1 MSNQVHQ
8 SSSPTELISEFFDI
22 PESWAIVYYQ
32 LLKSGSGTIGQVILT
47 GKVDLN
53 RQQVYNILD
62 KLVAMDLVT
71 IISQSKRGN
80 VYMANT
86 PETATKTYLHKLD
99 ISLTK
104 KKEKQDQF
112 ITDINH
118 FLTLDDSPSIQ
129 EMSFQGQV
137 IPKDMLADTFTD
149 LIDQTIRTFKIAVKD
164 FSMGMMRHIQPAIQ
178 KAFERESTVV
188 HLLFEKTN
196 LSETFKSRLTD
207 GSFFKNELVQNW
219 LQSGRLK
226 IRFTKHLNQNFFLF
240 DDVIFLLVFSSIEE
254 IDFSFITRVDT
265 ITHRFKTK
273 FDKYFAEGDK
283 FTFNHA

>member
-1 MSNQVHQ
+1 MSN
-8 SSSPTELISEFFDI
+8 SNSPTEQIADFFDI

-32 LLKSGSGTIGQVILT
+32 LLKSGSGTIGQVILN
-47 GKVDLN
+47 GSVDLN

-62 KLVAMDLVT
+62 KLVAMDLVA

-86 PETATKTYLHKLD
+86 PETASKNYVHKLD
-99 ISLTK
+99 INLTK

-112 ITDINH
+112 ITEINH

-149 LIDQTIRTFKIAVKD
+149 LIDQTIRTFKVAVKD
-164 FSMGMMRHIQPAIQ
+164 YSMGMMSHLRPAIQ
-178 KAFERESTVV
+178 KALERESTVI
-188 HLLFEKTN
+188 HLLFEKSN
-196 LSETFKSRLTD
+196 NSDKIQSRVVD
-207 GSFFKNELVQNW
+207 GSWFKNEQVFNW
-219 LQSGRLK
+219 LKSGRLK
-226 IRFTKHLNQNFFLF
+226 IKFTQQLNQNFFLF

-265 ITHRFKTK
+265 ITHRFKAK
-273 FDKYFAEGDK
+273 FDQLFANGEK
-283 FTFNHA
+283 LQMPKMMH

>member
-1 MSNQVHQ
+1 MSSQ
-8 SSSPTELISEFFDI
+8 PTELIAEFFDI
-22 PESWAIVYYQ
+22 PDTWALVYYQ
-32 LLKSGSGTIGQVILT
+32 LLKSGSGTIGQVILS

-86 PETATKTYLHKLD
+86 PETASKTYIHKLD
-99 ISLTK
+99 INLTK

-164 FSMGMMRHIQPAIQ
+164 FSMGMMSHIQPAIK
-178 KAFERESTVV
+178 KAFERESTVIQ
-188 HLLFEKTN
+188 LLFEQ
-196 LSETFKSRLTD
+196 SEQAEKLKSRFLNGSWFKS
-207 GSFFKNELVQNW
+207 ELVQNW

-226 IRFTKHLNQNFFLF
+226 IRFTSQLNQNFFLF
-240 DDVIFLLVFSSIEE
+240 DDVIFLLVFSSVQE

-273 FDKYFAEGDK
+273 FDTLFAEGEK
-283 FTFNHA
+283 FTLQNELKN

>member
-1 MSNQVHQ
+1 MSIQV
-8 SSSPTELISEFFDI
+8 SATELISEFFDI
-22 PESWAIVYYQ
+22 PESWAVVYYQ
-32 LLKSGSGTIGQVILT
+32 LLKSGSGTIGQVILA
-47 GKVDLN
+47 GKIDLN

-62 KLVAMDLVT
+62 KLVAMDLVA

-86 PETATKTYLHKLD
+86 PETATQTFLHKLE
-99 ISLTK
+99 INLTK
-104 KKEKQDQF
+104 KKEKQGQF
-112 ITDINH
+112 ITEINH
-118 FLTLDDSPSIQ
+118 FLTLDDSPSMA

-188 HLLFEKTN
+188 HLLFEKNEQTEQLKARFIN
-196 LSETFKSRLTD
+196 
-207 GSFFKNELVQNW
+207 GSFFNTELVKNW

-265 ITHRFKTK
+265 ITHRFKSK
-273 FDKYFAEGDK
+273 FDSYFAEGEK
-283 FTFNHA
+283 LTF

>member
-1 MSNQVHQ
+1 MSN
-8 SSSPTELISEFFDI
+8 SNSPIELIADFFDI
-22 PESWAIVYYQ
+22 PESWAVVYYQ
-32 LLKSGSGTIGQVILT
+32 LLKSGSGTIGQVILS

-86 PETATKTYLHKLD
+86 PETATKTYVHKLD
-99 ISLTK
+99 INLTK

-118 FLTLDDSPSIQ
+118 FLTLEDSPTMQ

-149 LIDQTIRTFKIAVKD
+149 LIDQTIRTFKVAVRD
-164 FSMGMMRHIQPAIQ
+164 YSLGMMGHLQPAIQ
-178 KAFERESTVV
+178 KALERESTII
-188 HLLFEKTN
+188 HLLFEKSN
-196 LSETFKSRLTD
+196 NSDKIQSRVMD
-207 GSFFKNELVQNW
+207 GSWFKNEQVKNW

-226 IRFTKHLNQNFFLF
+226 IRFTHQLNQNFFLF

-273 FDKYFAEGDK
+273 FDTL
-283 FTFNHA
+283 FTNGEKLSMHPEIH

>member
-1 MSNQVHQ
+1 MSTQ
-8 SSSPTELISEFFDI
+8 PTELIAEFFDI
-22 PESWAIVYYQ
+22 PDSWALVYYQ
-32 LLKSGSGTIGQVILT
+32 LLKSGSGTIGQVILS

-86 PETATKTYLHKLD
+86 PETAYLHKLD
-99 ISLTK
+99 INLTK

-164 FSMGMMRHIQPAIQ
+164 FSMGLMGHIQPAIK
-178 KAFERESTVV
+178 KALERESTVI
-188 HLLFEKTN
+188 HLLFEKSDQ
-196 LSETFKSRLTD
+196 SEKLKSRFLNNSWFKS
-207 GSFFKNELVQNW
+207 ELVQNW
-219 LQSGRLK
+219 FQSGRLK
-226 IRFTKHLNQNFFLF
+226 IRFTSQLNQNFFLF
-240 DDVIFLLVFSSIEE
+240 DDVIFLLVFSSVQE

-273 FDKYFAEGDK
+273 FDTLFTEGEK
-283 FTFNHA
+283 ISF

>member
-8 SSSPTELISEFFDI
+8 SSSSSPTELISEFFDI

-86 PETATKTYLHKLD
+86 PE
-99 ISLTK
+99 
-104 KKEKQDQF
+104 
-112 ITDINH
+112 
-118 FLTLDDSPSIQ
+118 DDSPSIQ

-137 IPKDMLADTFTD
+137 IPKDMLADTFND

-196 LSETFKSRLTD
+196 LSEKFKARLTD

-226 IRFTKHLNQNFFLF
+226 IRFTEHLNQNFFLF

-265 ITHRFKTK
+265 ISHRFKTK
-273 FDKYFAEGDK
+273 FDKYFAEGEK
-283 FTFNHA
+283 FTFIHK

>member
-1 MSNQVHQ
+1 MSN
-8 SSSPTELISEFFDI
+8 SPTELIADFFDI

-32 LLKSGSGTIGQVILT
+32 LLKSGSGTIGQVILS

-86 PETATKTYLHKLD
+86 PETATKTFVHKLD
-99 ISLTK
+99 ITLTK

-112 ITDINH
+112 VTDINH
-118 FLTLDDSPSIQ
+118 FLTLEDSPTMQ

-137 IPKDMLADTFTD
+137 IPKDMLAETFTD
-149 LIDQTIRTFKIAVKD
+149 LIEQTIRTFKVAVRD
-164 FSMGMMRHIQPAIQ
+164 YSMGMMAHLQPTIQ
-178 KAFERESTVV
+178 KALERESTVI
-188 HLLFEKTN
+188 HLLFEK
-196 LSETFKSRLTD
+196 SKQSDMVQSRLMD
-207 GSFFKNELVQNW
+207 GSWFKNEMVKGW
-219 LQSGRLK
+219 LKSGRLK
-226 IRFTKHLNQNFFLF
+226 IRFTNQLNQNFFLF
-240 DDVIFLLVFSSIEE
+240 DDVIFLLVFSSVEE

-265 ITHRFKTK
+265 ITHRFKKK
-273 FDKYFAEGDK
+273 FDKLFAEGEK
-283 FTFNHA
+283 LGFSMQ